1 VAARARRF
9 AILGAALLA
18 AGAEAGTASDKTAAP
33 SGHRTRN
40 VVLIVSD
47 GLRWQEVFRG
57 ADPELATEACGAVE
71 DVPAVSR
78 EFLRPTAEERRRA
91 LLPFFWS
98 VVAKKGQLFGNHD
111 AGSLARDTNG
121 QDFSYPGYNEMITGT
136 PDPRIDSN
144 DPNPNP
150 NVSVFEWLAKRPGF
164 AGRVAAHGTWSVFDA
179 IFNTKRSGL
188 RVCAGWNPA
197 PACVAAP
204 MLRRLYA
211 TTTRFWAD
219 NPWDALLQPMAL
231 DEIRRRKPRVLFV
244 GYGETDEW
252 AHMGRYDL
260 VLESARNMDRFVEEL
275 WNAMQ
280 AIPEY
285 RGTTTFLI
293 TADHG
298 RGAGLE
304 DWKEHGNDTP
314 GSSEIWIAA
323 LGPDT
328 PAWGERRE
336 CAPVTQAQLAATIAA
351 LVGEDFRAAFPGAAP
366 PLADVLGRAGAPRR

>member
-1 VAARARRF
+1 MAAVTAPGARLATPLALF
-9 AILGAALLA
+9 LSAAAAIA
-18 AGAEAGTASDKTAAP
+18 AGPPT
-33 SGHRTRN
+33 RTRN
-40 VVLIVSD
+40 VVLVVSD

-57 ADPELATEACGAVE
+57 ADPALLNEACGAVE
-71 DVPAVSR
+71 SEDAVR
-78 EFLRPTAEERRRA
+78 RAFWRDTPEERRRA
-91 LLPFFWS
+91 LLPFFWREI
-98 VVAKKGQLFGNHD
+98 ARRGQIFGNQA
-111 AGSLARDTNG
+111 AGSLAHDTNG
-121 QDFSYPGYNEMITGT
+121 QDFSYPGYNEMITGR

-179 IFNTKRSGL
+179 IFNSKRSGL

-219 NPWDALLQPMAL
+219 NPWDALLQPMVL
-231 DEIRRRKPRVLFV
+231 EEIRRRKPRVLFV

-260 VLESARNMDRFVEEL
+260 LLESARNMDRFVEEL
-275 WNAMQ
+275 WNTLQ

-285 RGTTTFLI
+285 RGTTTLLV
-293 TADHG
+293 TTDHG
-298 RGAGLE
+298 RGGGLE

-314 GSSEIWIAA
+314 GSAEIWIAA

-336 CAPVTQAQLAATIAA
+336 CAPVTQAQIAATVAA
-351 LVGEDFRAAFPGAAP
+351 LLGEDFRAAFPGAAP
-366 PLADVLGRAGAPRR
+366 PLRDVLGAAAPRR